1 MKEKLTYF
9 NNIIEYKR
17 LIVVL
22 VLALF
27 LAGSLKGSFFRY
39 IVGIFISFMI
49 ILDYDENIP
58 AYMNNKSMIYLKYK
72 KSLIIIIESFF
83 VGLTLNEIFWIII
96 KNPIFELKEDIL
108 KNTLIVAVSLVFI
121 THITFGLFINKENN
135 MSNVKYIGVVIALAF
150 LNSTL
155 VNKFI
160 NSLSIIKYQDFK
172 NYIITIII
180 SIMIFGIG
188 YLLLRRIMD
197 FTFNLKI

>member
-9 NNIIEYKR
+9 NNNIIEYKR

-39 IVGIFISFMI
+39 VVGIFISFMI
-49 ILDYDENIP
+49 ILDYDENIDT
-58 AYMNNKSMIYLKYK
+58 YINNKSMIYLKYK

-83 VGLTLNEIFWIII
+83 IGLIANEIFWIII

-108 KNTLIVAVSLVFI
+108 KNTLIAAVSLVFI
-121 THITFGLFINKENN
+121 THIIFGLFVNKENF
-135 MSNVKYIGVVIALAF
+135 SNIKYIGVVIVLAF

-160 NSLSIIKYQDFK
+160 NSLSIIKYEDFK

-188 YLLLRRIMD
+188 YLILRRITD
-197 FTFNLKI
+197 FTFKLKI